1 MRPLRSS
8 LFAFVP
14 FVVALGSATALSTLA
29 PPAEASV
36 SIAVPFESL
45 VRDAEAVAVAAPVES
60 KSVWEGGRIITYT
73 RLRVEQG
80 VAGSPGS
87 EVWVRTLGGVVGDV
101 GQLVDGEPVFP
112 AGKSSLLFLR
122 KFKADGTWEV
132 SARAQGQFPVV
143 VDDVRAKS
151 VGPISARKI
160 VRSSSAGALLPPKPA
175 TEAGTSQATPRLAM
189 DVLHNK
195 PLDDAL
201 RDVADAWKK
210 LHPQAAK

>member
-1 MRPLRSS
+1 MRLLRSS
-8 LFAFVP
+8 LFAFA
-14 FVVALGSATALSTLA
+14 VALGGASTVTTFA
-29 PPAEASV
+29 PRVHASV
-36 SIAVPFESL
+36 SIAVPFENL
-45 VRDAEAVAVAAPVES
+45 VRDAEAVAVVAPVES
-60 KSVWEGGRIITYT
+60 KSVWEGGRIVTYT
-73 RLRVEQG
+73 RLKVEQG
-80 VAGSPGS
+80 VAGTPGA

-143 VDDVRAKS
+143 VDEAQAKG
-151 VGPISARKI
+151 VGPVAARKI
-160 VRSSSAGALLPPKPA
+160 VRSGSAGALLPPKPA
-175 TEAGTSQATPRLAM
+175 AGAGAPSVAPRLAT
-189 DVLHNK
+189 DVLHDR

-210 LHPQAAK
+210 LHPQAVK